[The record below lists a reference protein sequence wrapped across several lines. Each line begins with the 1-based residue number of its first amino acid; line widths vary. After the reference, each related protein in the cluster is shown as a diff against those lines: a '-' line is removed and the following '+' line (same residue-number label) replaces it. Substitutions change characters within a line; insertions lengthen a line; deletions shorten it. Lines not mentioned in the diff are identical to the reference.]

1 MSVVDVGPVN
11 LTGAV
16 RGQRV
21 RIVWSDGTLHV
32 VRGRDQITRHVTS
45 EPVQEGENWR
55 MSTPDGK
62 TVFATKRGCS
72 CGYNLGGVPQSN
84 ILNTATPAE

>member
-11 LTGAV
+11 LSGAI

-32 VRGRDQITRHVTS
+32 VRTRDQITRHQTS

-62 TVFATKRGCS
+62 TVFATRKGCS
-72 CGYNLGGVPQSN
+72 TCGYRLGGIAQAD
-84 ILNTATPAE
+84 ILAGG

>member
-11 LTGAV
+11 LTGGV

-21 RIVWSDGTLHV
+21 RIVWADGTLHV
-32 VRGRDQITRHVTS
+32 VRSRDRIDRFETS

-62 TVFATKRGCS
+62 TVFASRRGCS
-72 CGYNLGGVPQSN
+72 SCGYRLGGIAQAD
-84 ILNTATPAE
+84 ILAGG